1 MKHLALPLIASLL
14 YCQNALAEQELHINI
29 PPQPLASAL
38 EQFEQQT
45 GVQIL
50 YAADALPKKTSPQL
64 NGQYSAEQ
72 ALKILL
78 DKSDLSYQ
86 FTDNHTVAI
95 KRNEPTRVN
104 DVAEDKENTVY
115 QLDTMV
121 VTATKTER
129 PISEVPATVAVVDE
143 KQIQQMYN
151 RDLSDTL
158 TRSAG
163 VDVMRM
169 GTNGISTIN
178 IRGLGYGRTS
188 TLINGQFANFLDSG
202 IGNRSPIQTIDWD
215 NVERVEVVRGAGSA
229 LYGPNAMG
237 GVVNIITKEVPE
249 GPNVTKPFFLFDSM
263 PTYGGGFS
271 TGGTVNK
278 IGYFLDFKHLS
289 SSGYKSSPNPAFSPG
304 ATGTMIH
311 SLENGGW
318 DKTMA
323 GGKLKWDISDAA
335 DLKFNFNF
343 MDDHNLAF
351 DRPNTQ
357 SNGQFGQYSLD
368 YSHWLTKDD
377 QLTLNLSYRDHQ
389 TDMNFDSYYYPFN
402 YSTDPQF
409 LLKEDA
415 KK

>member
-1 MKHLALPLIASLL
+1 MKQLALPLIASLL
-14 YCQNALAEQELHINI
+14 YCQNALAEQELRVNI
-29 PPQPLASAL
+29 PSQPLASAL

-64 NGQYSAEQ
+64 SGQYSAEQ
-72 ALKILL
+72 ALKIIL
-78 DKSDLSYQ
+78 DKSELSYQ
-86 FTDNHTVAI
+86 FTDAHTVAI
-95 KRNEPTRVN
+95 KRIEPTRVN

-129 PISEVPATVAVVDE
+129 LASEVPATVAVVDE

-202 IGNRSPIQTIDWD
+202 IGNPSPIQTIDWD
-215 NVERVEVVRGAGSA
+215 NVDRVEVVRGAGSA
-229 LYGPNAMG
+229 LYGPNAMR
-237 GVVNIITKEVPE
+237 GVVNIITKEAPE

-263 PTYGGGFS
+263 PTYGGGFT

-289 SSGYKSSPNPAFSPG
+289 SNGYKSSPNPAFSPG

-311 SLENGGW
+311 SLEDGGW

-357 SNGQFGQYSLD
+357 SNGQFGNTILAKLCVLFTAAIPSTLIRHLSLLAEFVR
-368 YSHWLTKDD
+368 YCYCS
-377 QLTLNLSYRDHQ
+377 
-389 TDMNFDSYYYPFN
+389 
-402 YSTDPQF
+402 
-409 LLKEDA
+409 
-415 KK
+415 